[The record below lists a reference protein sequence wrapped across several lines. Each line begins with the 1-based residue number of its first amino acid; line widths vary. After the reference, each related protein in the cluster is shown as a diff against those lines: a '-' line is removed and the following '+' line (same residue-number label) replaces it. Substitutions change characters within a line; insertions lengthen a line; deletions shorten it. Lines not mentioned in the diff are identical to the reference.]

1 MSALSPRSD
10 IASPTSTPRAKHRV
24 KFLTVDDL
32 RRGLQRNHVPV
43 LQLFSKLDTNQD
55 GRISVREAR
64 VGLRR
69 LLATLGYDAGQSV
82 VTRLFHRLDK
92 DNSGFIDY
100 AEFHRA
106 IAPRKL
112 ADPPPDRRS
121 IIVMVLV
128 GIAAVGGLL
137 RLLLPKQDYP
147 PLPPPPPSPS
157 QPPSAPPPLPPQPPA
172 SPMAPPFELSP
183 AQIYLL
189 TGAVA
194 VVVAVGACAA
204 LPTRKLAKPAAL
216 ADLDE
221 PADVYQWTSSGG
233 LVLRMRLP
241 RRIGKP
247 KGEWYID
254 EDPHADPAKA
264 PAPVDDTAYCA

>member
-1 MSALSPRSD
+1 MSAVSPRSD
-10 IASPTSTPRAKHRV
+10 IDSPTTTPRAKHRV

-69 LLATLGYDAGQSV
+69 MLATLGYNAGQSV

-121 IIVMVLV
+121 SMKTHEHQGPESRPSREWTIQRTRRDPTGVLAS
-128 GIAAVGGLL
+128 GGAAVLCISL
-137 RLLLPKQDYP
+137 FT
-147 PLPPPPPSPS
+147 SV
-157 QPPSAPPPLPPQPPA
+157 SALQ
-172 SPMAPPFELSP
+172 
-183 AQIYLL
+183 
-189 TGAVA
+189 
-194 VVVAVGACAA
+194 
-204 LPTRKLAKPAAL
+204 
-216 ADLDE
+216 
-221 PADVYQWTSSGG
+221 
-233 LVLRMRLP
+233 
-241 RRIGKP
+241 
-247 KGEWYID
+247 
-254 EDPHADPAKA
+254 
-264 PAPVDDTAYCA
+264 